1 MIKVLLYLWQL
12 PQNLL
17 GLALVKILKARRQC
31 LVFYTDKYLF
41 GVSLGNYIIFGGNWT
56 ETDLRHEMGH
66 QKQSRYL
73 GIFYLLIIGLPSLL
87 GNLYDRVFHKSWNNQ
102 KRIDW
107 YYSQPWEA
115 WADKLGGVIRWQ
127 YGKEYQCQK
136 KALRNGRKPFLILKK
151 A

>member
-17 GLALVKILKARRQC
+17 GLFLVHFTDARKSFYVLNKNTVKYYKAKKHAK
-31 LVFYTDKYLF
+31 TWG
-41 GVSLGNYIIFGGNWT
+41 GVSLGNYIVVSYGNT
-56 ETDLRHEMGH
+56 SVSTILHEAGH

-73 GIFYLLIIGLPSLL
+73 GIFYLLIIGLPSLI
-87 GNLYDRVFHKSWNNQ
+87 GNLWDRVFHKHWNNQ

-115 WADKLGGVIRWQ
+115 WADKLGGVIRW
-127 YGKEYQCQK
+127 
-136 KALRNGRKPFLILKK
+136 
-151 A
+151 